1 MRTEPADS
9 RKGTENTGFRKKEYR
24 KDRKR
29 MAILEVEHLKKNI
42 YDPPRKQP
50 GGSVTGR

>member
-29 MAILEVEHLKKNI
+29 MAILEVEHLKKTLHN
-42 YDPPRKQP
+42 QP
-50 GGSVTGR
+50 VPDLSSQHNR